1 MVVVTVED
9 TIRDNHAR
17 TKKKNV
23 TSNENLKRNE
33 EKLMF
38 QKCTKKNK
46 VLYLRVKSNKYK
58 RKHKQEMG
66 NV

>member
-1 MVVVTVED
+1 MVVVTVEEM
-9 TIRDNHAR
+9 IRDNHAR

-23 TSNENLKRNE
+23 TGNENLKRNK

-46 VLYLRVKSNKYK
+46 VLYLRVKGNKYK
-58 RKHKQEMG
+58 RKHKQRLAA
-66 NV
+66 